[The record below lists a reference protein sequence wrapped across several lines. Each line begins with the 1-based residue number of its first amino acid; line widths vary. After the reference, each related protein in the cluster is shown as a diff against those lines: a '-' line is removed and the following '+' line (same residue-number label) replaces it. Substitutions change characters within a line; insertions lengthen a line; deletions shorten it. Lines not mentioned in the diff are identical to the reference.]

1 MKYENVIYEVD
12 DRLAII
18 TLNRP
23 ERRNA
28 LNWPLFADLSAAL
41 KEAERDKNVNVI
53 ILKGAGACF
62 SSGHDL
68 TKKSIEKNATMGE
81 APHDMDQ
88 SFGTP
93 NVTVWDSRAHVQD
106 HVQYCLE
113 IWNNWKPVIAQVHS
127 FCLGGA
133 SGIALSCDML
143 IASEDARLGY
153 PPTRSMAPGDEIPLY
168 SWHMGLKKA
177 KELSLTGDSLTA
189 DEMLRYGVAN
199 YVVPRD
205 KLEEVT
211 TNIAR
216 RIANIDRGL
225 LALSKRVVNRTFDV
239 MGFTISMQYG
249 GEFDSFGHWLHTSP
263 ESGSRDIEGR
273 KIREEKGLKDWLKWR
288 DAPFGGVVGRYPSLE
303 ELEKWREGQ
312 KS

>member
-1 MKYENVIYEVD
+1 MKYDNVIYEVD
-12 DRLAII
+12 DKLAKIA
-18 TLNRP
+18 LNRP
-23 ERRNA
+23 EKRNA

-41 KEAERDKNVNVI
+41 KEAERDRNVKVI
-53 ILKGAGACF
+53 IIKGAGPCF
-62 SSGHDL
+62 SSGHDM
-68 TKKSIEKNATMGE
+68 SGSEERGGTMGH
-81 APHDMDQ
+81 APHDMDK
-88 SFGTP
+88 SFGSKRP
-93 NVTVWDSRAHVQD
+93 VTVWDSRAHVQD
-106 HVQYCLE
+106 HVEYCLE

-127 FCLGGA
+127 YCLGGA

-143 IASEDARLGY
+143 IASDDARLGY
-153 PPTRSMAPGDEIPLY
+153 PPARSMAPGDEIPIY

-225 LALSKRVVNRTFDV
+225 LALSKKVVNRTFDV

-249 GEFDSFGHWLHTSP
+249 GEFDSFGHWLHSAP
-263 ESGSRDIEGR
+263 ESDSRDPEGR
-273 KIREEKGLKDWLKWR
+273 KIREEKGMKAWRDWR
-288 DAPFGGVVGRYPSLE
+288 DAPFGGILGRYPTSE
-303 ELEKWREGQ
+303 ELEEWEKGRKG
-312 KS
+312 